1 MLYDGHTSLLKQ
13 AGFILP
19 MLSTQRAIE
28 PCWQR
33 HTKKTRTCVFASN
46 YMMLLQ
52 TPVWQF
58 DPLRVG
64 QNKIWLTPG
73 YKAKKTQTKCHIN
86 TKIRIHQLFGRR
98 KSFYTLSFLWK
109 VWLYHLKR
117 VVAFN
122 KIGECHN
129 MYKVLMDR
137 KVVRLIYLINTGVYY
152 KISEIHMK
160 YRMIYEI

>member
-1 MLYDGHTSLLKQ
+1 MISNADINQTPSKTPNNLMQCEWHSVQYIQMLYDGHTSLLKQ

-64 QNKIWLTPG
+64 QNKIWLRPG

-98 KSFYTLSFLWK
+98 KSFLYIILSMK
-109 VWLYHLKR
+109 S
-117 VVAFN
+117 VAVSFE
-122 KIGECHN
+122 KGC
-129 MYKVLMDR
+129 
-137 KVVRLIYLINTGVYY
+137 GF
-152 KISEIHMK
+152 
-160 YRMIYEI
+160 